1 MPEISFEDMN
11 QQFAHTVIFY
21 KGKPCKV
28 KTVGAKVK
36 LLNLVTQRSGMVEFS
51 LKDFCPPPLRL
62 GFVNYEETAVYVSRL
77 HARQYQ
83 IGLSNNNCRFT
94 IPQNMASPNNK
105 TTLIQKLET
114 FEAPEFAD
122 MFFGHYPKLK
132 DAFQHACEFK
142 GAVAF
147 DKQFAVDKAA
157 RVFYKTDYVGDYHGE
172 GKIVFQKVF
181 SHLSLLLNKE
191 YAKTTR
197 TFKEKTSQG

>member
-28 KTVGAKVK
+28 KQVGAKVK
-36 LLNLVTQRSGMVEFS
+36 LLNLVTQRSGLVEFK
-51 LKDFCPPPLRL
+51 LADFSPPPLRL
-62 GFVNYEETAVYVSRL
+62 GYVNYEETAVYVSRL

-83 IGLSNNNCRFT
+83 IGLSSNNCRMT
-94 IPQNMASPNNK
+94 IPNNMASPNSK
-105 TTLIQKLET
+105 SAIIDKLAN

-132 DAFQHACEFK
+132 DAFNHASEFK

-147 DKQFAVDKAA
+147 DKQFAVDRSA
-157 RVFYKTDYVGDYHGE
+157 RVFYKTDYVGEYQGE
-172 GKIVFQKVF
+172 NKISFQKAF
-181 SHLSLLLNKE
+181 SHLSLLLNNE